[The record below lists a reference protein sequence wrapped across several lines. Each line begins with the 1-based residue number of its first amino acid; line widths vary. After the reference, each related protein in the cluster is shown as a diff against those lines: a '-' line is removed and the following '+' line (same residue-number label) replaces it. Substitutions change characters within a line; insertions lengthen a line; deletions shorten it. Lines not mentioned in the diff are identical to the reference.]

1 MPPLDRLSDVV
12 ARTVGLSGVATALHP
27 LQGGA
32 PHVGLRQPAVPIPPV
47 AEIPA
52 GFDAIVQ
59 FRSDSLDRRLAE
71 HLQQQQVGPLHAFFE
86 VEASALSAP
95 VRDEI
100 ARRVLAATATSI
112 FIDPATGAVSPQGSQ
127 DLDLERYAL
136 RVSVEAPRILLLP
149 LPVALRLE
157 PIEPSIRW
165 TARVD
170 IGVPEPAAG
179 APSVPPQTGIG
190 LGLTGGSSGTPPVGS
205 RGSGAPAGSAPAGGG
220 LRYVPLA
227 PGRAFTGARI
237 ERAEHRPRYELWARL
252 HLADVQATL
261 ESTDI
266 VFQALLAHGLPEAV
280 DAALAPLASHPDLAL
295 TPVMALGGPLRPGE
309 RLRGVQSF
317 RVSMVAVPGNTREF
331 QVLSFCVNLGP
342 AAEVGDLA
350 LVRPFV
356 GDRPYGYYA
365 SLDLIRAVITLRWDR
380 ADTPRTV
387 VSDLPV
393 QLILK
398 DGTEIS
404 ATARVRFT
412 FVDSPAI
419 DLAPGEWSVPDA
431 IRLKG
436 DYDIEVLEVRRA
448 GEVVRGRD
456 LGDLQGPERYPY
468 ALRIHPFEE
477 RILQGGPAQA
487 FLDGLGRRLMEPLYR
502 PALQPGRLLRL
513 AGQTSA
519 THGALVLTGELT

>member
-1 MPPLDRLSDVV
+1 MPPLDRLSDAV
-12 ARTVGLSGVATALHP
+12 ARSVGLSGIATALHP

-32 PHVGLRQPAVPIPPV
+32 AHVGLRQQAVPLPPI

-71 HLQQQQVGPLHAFFE
+71 HLQQHIGPLHAFFE

-100 ARRVLAATATSI
+100 ARRVLAATATGI
-112 FIDPATGAVSPQGSQ
+112 FIDPATGVVTPQGSV

-136 RVSVEAPRILLLP
+136 RVSVEVPRILLLP

-170 IGVPEPAAG
+170 IGIPEPAPG

-190 LGLTGGSSGTPPVGS
+190 IGVTGDSTGTPVGM
-205 RGSGAPAGSAPAGGG
+205 RGPGTPAGQVPAGGG

-227 PGRAFTGARI
+227 SGRAFTGARI

-252 HLADVQATL
+252 HLADVQAAL

-266 VFQALLAHGLPEAV
+266 VFQALLAHGLPAAV
-280 DAALAPLASHPDLAL
+280 DAALAPLASHPDVTV

-317 RVSMVAVPGNTREF
+317 RVSMVAIPGNTREF
-331 QVLSFCVNLGP
+331 QVLSCCVNLGP

-365 SLDLIRAVITLRWDR
+365 SLDVIRAVITLRWDR
-380 ADTPRTV
+380 ADTPKTV

-404 ATARVRFT
+404 ATAQVRFT

-431 IRLKG
+431 IRLTG
-436 DYDIEVLEVRRA
+436 AYDIEVLEVRRA

-456 LGDLQGPERYPY
+456 LGDLRGPERYPY

-477 RILQGGPAQA
+477 RLLQGGPGQA

-502 PALQPGRLLRL
+502 PAVQPGRLLRL

-519 THGALVLTGELT
+519 AHGLVLTGELT